1 MKIDSRKSPAP
12 KNLGARGLKFWR
24 DITAQYVLRPDEL
37 RLLEDACRTMSLIDK
52 LEQGVAENPLYLT
65 GSQGQQVINPAISE
79 LRQQRNSLKSILA
92 ALNIPDEEA
101 AVSGVEARSVQ
112 ARDAAKSRWTV
123 HHGKAS

>member
-1 MKIDSRKSPAP
+1 MKIDRRKSPAP
-12 KNLGARGLKFWR
+12 KNMGARGLKFWR

-101 AVSGVEARSVQ
+101 ASSVVEARSVQ

>member
-1 MKIDSRKSPAP
+1 MKIDRRKSPAP
-12 KNLGARGLKFWR
+12 KNMGARGLRFWR
-24 DITAQYVLRPDEL
+24 DITAQYVLRTDEL

-101 AVSGVEARSVQ
+101 ASSGVEARRVQ

>member
-1 MKIDSRKSPAP
+1 MKIDRRKSPAP
-12 KNLGARGLKFWR
+12 KNMGTRGLKFWR

-92 ALNIPDEEA
+92 ALNIPDEEIL
-101 AVSGVEARSVQ
+101 
-112 ARDAAKSRWTV
+112 KYI
-123 HHGKAS
+123 KK